1 MFGRHAEVKWA
12 APPDEFSRELAT
24 LRRLWGAPAMD
35 LLDIGAAR
43 GGLLEAHAESGLA
56 GRRSAFD
63 VMRCEGI
70 ERHLAGEFIEG
81 FIDDPLPEWSREPY
95 DAVTLFDVLEHLY
108 RPQDAFENLRQLT
121 RPGGLVFIETGN
133 TENFWPQ
140 HYGVNWWWYV
150 RLLEHHIFWSRRS
163 LDYMAAA
170 HGFRVVYW
178 KEGRRKSRRNRSLP
192 GLIKDVLKSGLYRV
206 IGRQYASVA
215 QVFGKH
221 GNQPWFPF
229 TRDHFQACLMR
240 A

>member
-35 LLDIGAAR
+35 LLDIGAAH
-43 GGLLEAHAESGLA
+43 GGLLAAHGASGLA

-63 VMRCEGI
+63 VMRYAGI
-70 ERHLAGEFIEG
+70 EQHLAGEFIEG
-81 FIDDPLPEWSREPY
+81 FIDDPVSEWSREPY
-95 DAVTLFDVLEHLY
+95 DAVTLFDVIEHLY
-108 RPQDAFENLRQLT
+108 RPQDAFENLRRLT
-121 RPGGLVFIETGN
+121 RQGGLVFIETGN
-133 TENFWPQ
+133 TESFWPR
-140 HYGVNWWWYV
+140 HYGVNWWWYA
-150 RLLEHHIFWSRRS
+150 RLLEHHIFWSRRA
-163 LDYMAAA
+163 LEYMAAA

-178 KEGRRKSRRNRSLP
+178 KEGRHKSRRNRPLP
-192 GLIKDVLKSGLYRV
+192 GLIKDVLKTGLYCV

-215 QVFGKH
+215 QVFGKQ